1 MQTFRTTTRRAL
13 VVAVLALGGL
23 LMLGGGSA
31 AGDGLLKPPQPCGG
45 TRRGDIG
52 EMQMERLPW
61 NVHVLRADLSRDRPV
76 AIAGFYVFD
85 RHLIV
90 VAQSGMVWCLDRFNL
105 EPRWANMLSAPLFQ
119 PPAEG
124 ATHFTFLC
132 KDYRG
137 QYWLHAISKRS
148 GEEGPDFPRRLGF
161 AASSGVAANASMA
174 FMGSLGAAHHN
185 KTFESVN
192 LVDGRGG
199 WGYLAPGM
207 VFAAPQ
213 MDAAGKN
220 VVFTTDNGHVI
231 SLPAGALPPRGPNWD
246 KTTGNNMKYGPGL
259 SPEQVAGRLALENGR
274 PVLSHE
280 TIYRFIYAQITR
292 HNDYSWRY
300 YLPRAKAKRG
310 FRGRRGGSPANYIR
324 QRLPLALR
332 PVEALDRASPG
343 HWEADLILFAKYG
356 QAILSLH
363 ERASRILLAHR
374 PANKT
379 APLIADSLHS
389 IFAALPAE
397 LRQTVTFDNGSEFAH
412 HFRLHDLD
420 LKTFFCDPH
429 APWQK
434 GGIENAIG
442 RMRRFLPR
450 KTDLATIDNDKFNTL
465 ITIYNHTPRK
475 CLDFKTPAEVFFN
488 QLLHFKCESTPP

>member
-259 SPEQVAGRLALENGR
+259 SPEQVVVASRDGVVTCLDLDNGDMQWIGSVGDEPTAAPWIMGGVTTVETDTGIEGADPIRTTKYVGMAIVRNVRGLHAFDLASGEGIFKDLNAVR
-274 PVLSHE
+274 
-280 TIYRFIYAQITR
+280 
-292 HNDYSWRY
+292 
-300 YLPRAKAKRG
+300 
-310 FRGRRGGSPANYIR
+310 
-324 QRLPLALR
+324 PLARAGDWLLT
-332 PVEALDRASPG
+332 LDAQNNVTFRNAKKG
-343 HWEADLILFAKYG
+343 YAAAEERLELGMFDLIPTNRVDGALYAATSDG
-356 QAILSLH
+356 SIVAAI
-363 ERASRILLAHR
+363 
-374 PANKT
+374 PK
-379 APLIADSLHS
+379 
-389 IFAALPAE
+389 
-397 LRQTVTFDNGSEFAH
+397 
-412 HFRLHDLD
+412 
-420 LKTFFCDPH
+420 
-429 APWQK
+429 
-434 GGIENAIG
+434 
-442 RMRRFLPR
+442 
-450 KTDLATIDNDKFNTL
+450 
-465 ITIYNHTPRK
+465 
-475 CLDFKTPAEVFFN
+475 
-488 QLLHFKCESTPP
+488 